1 MPIDRPQRYHYK
13 GLEWEITGTPGVR
26 ETKVRLLIA
35 GRWSKILERDIG
47 LRMRAARDL
56 TLTARQKSEGSIDTG
71 QRNLS
76 MRNEGTYFIVGPK
89 PYDRTRLKARRAG
102 REVKRRRRG
111 RPRLSRYYA
120 LYSNRTSRTP
130 GWLDDS
136 IHDVSDRLIR
146 VLIQIEQ
153 AQAQGQSLTAVLRSR
168 LR

>member
-1 MPIDRPQRYHYK
+1 MPITRPQRYHYK

-26 ETKVRLLIA
+26 ETKVRLLA
-35 GRWSKILERDIG
+35 SGRWGRALQRDIG
-47 LRMRAARDL
+47 LRYRAARDL

-76 MRNEGTYFIVGPK
+76 MRNEGTYFIAGPK
-89 PYDRTRLKARRAG
+89 PFNRAELKAKRAG
-102 REVKRRRRG
+102 RQY
-111 RPRLSRYYA
+111 RPRKRNPRKSGNYA

-136 IHDVSDRLIR
+136 IHDVSDRMIR

-153 AQAQGQSLTAVLRSR
+153 AQSQGQSLAAALRSR
-168 LR
+168 RP